1 MNVMGKERNVC
12 LNDEE
17 FEVKLA
23 KRKILIQKLG
33 NGT

>member
-17 FEVKLA
+17 FVVKLA
-23 KRKILIQKLG
+23 KGKILIQTVE